1 MYEIDVK
8 DCCRN
13 ITDVDTLLPCAGQTD
28 ETTALLMQVKNIDDH
43 AERAANPTNLQDPN
57 LAKR

>member
-1 MYEIDVK
+1 VK